1 MLHRRGNRHRHRVVA
16 AEENP
21 PPEVAEDSSRA
32 EIATI
37 RTRANRKCN
46 ISNALSRTWERA
58 FLLDQPVLC
67 NPAAMPLIV
76 EPSA

>member
-1 MLHRRGNRHRHRVVA
+1 MLHRRGNRHRHHRVVA

-58 FLLDQPVLC
+58 FSFESTCVVQPCSDAVHRGT
-67 NPAAMPLIV
+67 
-76 EPSA
+76 

>member
-1 MLHRRGNRHRHRVVA
+1 
-16 AEENP
+16 
-21 PPEVAEDSSRA
+21 VAEDSSRA

-58 FLLDQPVLC
+58 FLLKSTCVVQPRSDAVDRGT
-67 NPAAMPLIV
+67 
-76 EPSA
+76 